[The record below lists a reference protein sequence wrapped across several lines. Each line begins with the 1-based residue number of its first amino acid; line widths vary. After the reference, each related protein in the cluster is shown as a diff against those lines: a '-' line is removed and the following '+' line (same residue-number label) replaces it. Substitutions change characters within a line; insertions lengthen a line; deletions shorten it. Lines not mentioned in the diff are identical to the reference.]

1 MAYKIIDK
9 CVGCG
14 MCRKIC
20 PVACITGRP
29 RKLHEVD
36 PNRCIDCGAC
46 GRICPHGA
54 VLDHLGRLSERIRRR
69 ALQWEKP
76 LFDYERCMS
85 CSACIDACPA
95 TCLAVTYSEDTQDR
109 KAYPYLADRTACIA
123 CQFCAREC
131 PVDAVAMK
139 AEVDMTEAQKKSLDG
154 PFASS
159 V

>member
-1 MAYKIIDK
+1 
-9 CVGCG
+9 
-14 MCRKIC
+14 
-20 PVACITGRP
+20 
-29 RKLHEVD
+29 
-36 PNRCIDCGAC
+36 
-46 GRICPHGA
+46 
-54 VLDHLGRLSERIRRR
+54 
-69 ALQWEKP
+69 
-76 LFDYERCMS
+76 MS

>member
-20 PVACITGRP
+20 PVACIAGRP

-36 PNRCIDCGAC
+36 RKRCIDCGAC

-54 VLDHLGRLSERIRRR
+54 VLDHLGRLCERIRRR

-76 LFDYERCMS
+76 LFDYES
-85 CSACIDACPA
+85 YCSHFSVRSRSE
-95 TCLAVTYSEDTQDR
+95 TSFNNVYSEFVQ
-109 KAYPYLADRTACIA
+109 
-123 CQFCAREC
+123 
-131 PVDAVAMK
+131 
-139 AEVDMTEAQKKSLDG
+139 
-154 PFASS
+154 ASGYS
-159 V
+159 EFVFRG